1 MPTYDYI
8 CTQCTAHFTL
18 RHRYKC
24 INVVCLSCGSSE
36 IKKDL
41 SKPIAHNVKA
51 FTTVDNKAGTQVK
64 QAIHDNQVELK
75 KTRKKISKRVY
86 KK

>member
-1 MPTYDYI
+1 
-8 CTQCTAHFTL
+8 L
-18 RHRYKC
+18 K
-24 INVVCLSCGSSE
+24 CGSSE

-41 SKPIAHNVKA
+41 SKPITHNVKP